1 MKAAILTFHLADNY
15 GAVLQAYALQKTLLK
30 LGVDNEILTTD
41 FSDNV
46 KDSGKSYSGA
56 AAVLRNRILKEN
68 EKGTNSLKS
77 FEALTSAVLSNTA
90 TRSLAVRT
98 ESMIILSQ
106 AAIRSGTFGSPAHQ
120 ADISCRLR
128 MPKSAFPMRQ
138 VSVPKICRRNPVT
151 GVRISFVILHACRSA
166 KNPDRS

>member
-68 EKGTNSLKS
+68 EKRHEF
-77 FEALTSAVLSNTA
+77 FEEF
-90 TRSLAVRT
+90 RI